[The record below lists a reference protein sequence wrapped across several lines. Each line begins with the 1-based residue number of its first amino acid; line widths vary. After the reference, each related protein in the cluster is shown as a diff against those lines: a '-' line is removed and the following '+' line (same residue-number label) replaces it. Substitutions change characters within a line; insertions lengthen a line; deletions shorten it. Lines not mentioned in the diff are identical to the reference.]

1 MNIFVLDEDP
11 IAAAKMYCDK
21 HIPKMCVEMLQM
33 MGSAVIRHGAT
44 PDMMPLTKKGTP
56 LKGGYHNH
64 PCTRWAGDSRANF
77 LWVAHHAAALCEEY
91 TLRFGKTHFC
101 EKGIVHLCSMD
112 SLIPEG
118 KSLYSQTWLPLT
130 PFALAMPDEF
140 RPHLNKHIGAPF
152 DVVPND
158 DFTFISHAS
167 GDDAVQAYR
176 RYYHS
181 KAFAK
186 WEKGRP
192 VPEWFD
198 VVKQAALYDERMA
211 VVK

>member
-11 IAAAKMYCDK
+11 IVAAKMYCDI
-21 HIPKMCVEMLQM
+21 HLPKMVVELYQQL
-33 MGSAVIRHGAT
+33 GSSVIRHGAT

-64 PCTRWAGDSRANF
+64 PCTRWCGDSRDNY
-77 LWVAHHAAALCEEY
+77 LWAAHHGAALSEEY
-91 TLRFGKTHFC
+91 TKRFGKEHYC
-101 EKGIVHLCSMD
+101 ANGIEILYGLSF
-112 SLIPEG
+112 LIPEG
-118 KSLYSQTWLPLT
+118 DLT

-140 RPHLNKHIGAPF
+140 RPNLNEHIGAPF
-152 DVVPND
+152 DVVLND
-158 DFTFISHAS
+158 DLFISHAS

-186 WEKGRP
+186 WKKGRP
-192 VPEWFD
+192 MPDWFNLEQ
-198 VVKQAALYDERMA
+198 QAVFA
-211 VVK
+211 

>member
-11 IAAAKMYCDK
+11 ILAAKMYCDK

-44 PDMMPLTKKGTP
+44 PDMMPLTKAGTP
-56 LKGGYHNH
+56 LRGGYHNH
-64 PCTRWAGDSRANF
+64 PATRWVGDSRANYWW
-77 LWVAHHAAALCEEY
+77 LRVHAYALCEEY

-118 KSLYSQTWLPLT
+118 GLT
-130 PFALAMPDEF
+130 PFALAMPDEH
-140 RPHLNKHIGAPF
+140 RPNHIPLNPSNVYADQYKG
-152 DVVPND
+152 D
-158 DFTFISHAS
+158 SHAS

-192 VPEWFD
+192 MPDWWQSVE
-198 VVKQAALYDERMA
+198 VTA
-211 VVK
+211 

>member
-11 IAAAKMYCDK
+11 ILAAKMYCDK
-21 HIPKMCVEMLQM
+21 HLPKMCVEMLQM

-64 PCTRWAGDSRANF
+64 PCSRWAGESRANYWW
-77 LWVAHHAAALCEEY
+77 LRVHAYALCEEY

-112 SLIPEG
+112 TLIPEG
-118 KSLYSQTWLPLT
+118 DLT
-130 PFALAMPDEF
+130 PFALAMPDKY
-140 RPHLNKHIGAPF
+140 RPDGELALW
-152 DVVPND
+152 
-158 DFTFISHAS
+158 AE
-167 GDDAVQAYR
+167 GDEAVQAYR
-176 RYYHS
+176 RYYHA

-192 VPEWFD
+192 MPDWFSLEQQKGE
-198 VVKQAALYDERMA
+198 VM
-211 VVK
+211 